1 MKIQMK
7 IKKRIGMMIITT
19 LMKMIK
25 IKMMM
30 IEMMIEE
37 DEDGDV
43 NCSFQTQ
50 SESIKCIF
58 CSTQLLIIS
67 YVNCRNV
74 CVCYTC

>member
-1 MKIQMK
+1 
-7 IKKRIGMMIITT
+7 MMIITT

-43 NCSFQTQ
+43 NYSFQT
-50 SESIKCIF
+50 
-58 CSTQLLIIS
+58 
-67 YVNCRNV
+67 
-74 CVCYTC
+74 